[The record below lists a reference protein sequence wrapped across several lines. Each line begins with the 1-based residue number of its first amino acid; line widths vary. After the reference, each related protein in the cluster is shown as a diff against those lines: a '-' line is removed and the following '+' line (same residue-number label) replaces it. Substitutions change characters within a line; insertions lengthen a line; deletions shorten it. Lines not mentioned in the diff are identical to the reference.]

1 MKAFVAGVAVAI
13 VLAVG
18 AHFGLQALGMTSANV
33 LSSENVRLGQ

>member
-1 MKAFVAGVAVAI
+1 MRAFVASVAVAV

-18 AHFGLQALGMTSANV
+18 AHFALHALGMSSANV